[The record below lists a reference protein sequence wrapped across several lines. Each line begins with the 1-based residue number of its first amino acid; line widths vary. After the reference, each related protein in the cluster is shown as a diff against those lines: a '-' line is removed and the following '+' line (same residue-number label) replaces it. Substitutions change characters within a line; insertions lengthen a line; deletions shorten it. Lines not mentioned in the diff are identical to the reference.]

1 MTKASYHKSATKD
14 IRPFFAA
21 ATLEEAVDGA
31 QIRLYEDQPFTDAI
45 SFTIEEQEVPR
56 LAIVVK
62 PNVSEATLAGG
73 AISRNKLVLAITAFN
88 PFLKK
93 TVLIRKVLLSTES
106 PDEVAIGVEVL
117 ERLGGGS
124 NITIEVALCLASA
137 LTKEAGKPFMQGH
150 WLSKKSFDLRPPKQA
165 EDFGVDPMDDD
176 GWKAMGFPAKTL
188 YHVEYYSGVNEPASK
203 DRSIAKVYV
212 HSDVYKKLAADNLPK
227 MSRPLMAFLAA
238 EIPCQILAASYPDW
252 KDSDELDPRSP
263 LAAFMK
269 RINKIQLCTLPQLKQ
284 LIDQPG
290 MPKLRAILHADQQSV
305 RQVAEI

>member
-1 MTKASYHKSATKD
+1 MTNANYHKSATKD

-31 QIRLYEDQPFTDAI
+31 KIRLFEDQPFTDA
-45 SFTIEEQEVPR
+45 STFSIEEQEVQR

-62 PNVSEATLAGG
+62 PNISEATLAGG
-73 AISRNKLVLAITAFN
+73 AIPRNKLALAITAVN

-93 TVLIRKVLLSTES
+93 TVLVQKVSLAKEA
-106 PDEVAIGVEVL
+106 PDEVVIDAEVL
-117 ERLGGGS
+117 ERLGGGA
-124 NITIEVALCLASA
+124 NMTIEVVLCLASA
-137 LTKEAGKPFMQGH
+137 LTKQVGKPFMEGH
-150 WLSKKSFDLRPPKQA
+150 WLSKKSFSLRPPKPA
-165 EDFGVDPMDDD
+165 EDFGVDEMGDD

-188 YHVEYYSGVNEPASK
+188 YYVEYYGGVNEPANK

-238 EIPCQILAASYPDW
+238 EIPCQILASSYSDW
-252 KDSDELDPRSP
+252 KDSDDVESNSP
-263 LAAFMK
+263 LAAFLK
-269 RINKIQLCTLPQLKQ
+269 RINKVQACTLVQLKQ
-284 LIDQPG
+284 LVDQPG

>member
-1 MTKASYHKSATKD
+1 MTSVKYHKSATKD
-14 IRPFFAA
+14 IRPFFAT

-31 QIRLYEDQPFTDAI
+31 QIRLFEDQPFTDAV
-45 SFTIEEQEVPR
+45 SFTIEEQEVSR
-56 LAIVVK
+56 LAIALK
-62 PNVSEATLAGG
+62 PNVNEATLAGG
-73 AISRNKLVLAITAFN
+73 AISRNKLALAITAVN

-93 TVLIRKVLLSTES
+93 TVLVQKVLLSKEA
-106 PDEVAIGVEVL
+106 PDEVVIGSEVL

-137 LTKEAGKPFMQGH
+137 LAKEVGKPFMQGH

-176 GWKAMGFPAKTL
+176 GWKKMGFPAKTL
-188 YHVEYYSGVNEPASK
+188 YHVEYYSGVNEPSSK

-238 EIPCQILAASYPDW
+238 EIPCQILATSYSDW
-252 KDSDELDPRSP
+252 KDSDEVDPRSP
-263 LAAFMK
+263 LAAFLK
-269 RINKIQLCTLPQLKQ
+269 RINKVQPCTLQQLKQ
-284 LIDQPG
+284 LVDQPG
-290 MPKLRAILHADQQSV
+290 MSKLRAILHADQQSV
-305 RQVAEI
+305 RQVAEV